1 MCLESLIVELGT
13 LGAAVLASRPLM
25 PVVFTVLGPVGH
37 LVKQHWR
44 DMKFPILVGRGLIT
58 GRLL

>member
-44 DMKFPILVGRGLIT
+44 DMKLSLIHI
-58 GRLL
+58 